1 MGLFK
6 KKKEEKRINKAV
18 VIIIELFVAIVL
30 FLCAIGIKW
39 LLTNKYNPRIVKL
52 EEQTVEGVTF
62 SDFVADYSDVTGKI
76 KVNAINYTEN
86 DIVIKGVTLN
96 LYAKDNTLI
105 SRIELPNTIT
115 LKPNEKYLITN
126 DISTEVRIGKVE
138 YEIGK

>member
-6 KKKEEKRINKAV
+6 KKKEEKRINKTV
-18 VIIIELFVAIVL
+18 VIIIELFVAVVL

-39 LLTNKYNPRIVKL
+39 LLTNRYNPRIVKL
-52 EEQTVEGVTF
+52 EEQTVQGVTF
-62 SDFVADYSDVTGKI
+62 EDFVADYSDITGKI

-86 DIVIKGVTLN
+86 DIVINGITLN

-105 SRIELPNTIT
+105 SRIELPNKIT

-126 DISTEVRIGKVE
+126 EIATEVRIGKVE

>member
-1 MGLFK
+1 MSIFK

-18 VIIIELFVAIVL
+18 VIVIELFVAIIL

-39 LLTNKYNPRIVKL
+39 LITNKYNPRIVKL
-52 EEQTVEGVTF
+52 EEQTVQGITF
-62 SDFVADYSDVTGKI
+62 SDFVADYSNVTGTI

-86 DIVIKGVTLN
+86 EITINGLTLN

-105 SRIELPNTIT
+105 SRIELPNTII

-126 DISTEVRIGKVE
+126 EIATEARIGKVE

>member
-1 MGLFK
+1 MNIFK

-18 VIIIELFVAIVL
+18 VITIELFVAVLL

-39 LLTNKYNPRIVKL
+39 LVTNKYNPRIVKL
-52 EEQTVEGVTF
+52 EDQTVQGITF
-62 SDFVADYSDVTGKI
+62 EDFSVDYSDITGKI

-86 DIVIKGVTLN
+86 DIEINGVTLN

-105 SRIELPNTIT
+105 ARVSLPTQKV

-126 DISTEVRIGKVE
+126 EIATEVRIGKVE